1 MPKATYKKRAD
12 GRFRVRYKGKEF
24 YGTTQAEANAKRDSY
39 RRELES
45 GLREQTLGINFSTYA
60 IQWIET
66 YKDSC
71 TDRTYNAYV
80 GIVNRAIDVIGDRRM
95 KDITKMDIQKLLNSL
110 KGYSTSTV
118 KKHRMTLNSIFSAA
132 VQDRV
137 ILTNPCYGTKLPDST
152 SGTHRAITDEER
164 ELIHQSVG
172 HHDMALAAM
181 VMLYAGLRRGEV
193 LALDYTDI
201 DLDAGFISVSKG
213 IVFDGNQPIL
223 TTPKTDA
230 GIRSVPIIEPLKSAF
245 SGMGGRVLCNANGG
259 IMSQIAFKRK
269 WESYISYLETLLN
282 GCQKRWYGRT
292 REHKAIVAAGG
303 TLPPWRECTIRPHD
317 LRHSYVTML
326 YDAGTDIKTAM
337 KWVGHADQQ
346 MIMRIYAHLTEQR
359 ERASHT
365 QLAKHVEKWLS
376 GSNPGSNDGEADK
389 TVDS

>member
-1 MPKATYKKRAD
+1 MPKATYKKRED
-12 GRFRVRYKGKEF
+12 GRYKVKYKGVQF
-24 YGTTQAEANAKRDSY
+24 YGSTLSEATAKRDAY

-45 GLREQTLGINFSTYA
+45 GLREQTLGINFGSYA

-71 TDRTYNAYV
+71 SNRTYNAYV

-118 KKHRMTLNSIFSAA
+118 KKYRMTLNSIFTAA

-137 ILTNPCYGTKLPDST
+137 ILTNPCYGVKLPDST

-164 ELIHQSVG
+164 ELIHKSVG

-201 DLDAGFISVSKG
+201 DLEAGFINVSKG
-213 IVFDGNQPIL
+213 IIFDGNQPIL

-230 GIRSVPIIEPLKSAF
+230 GIRSVPIIEPLRSAF
-245 SGMGGRVLCNANGG
+245 SGMGGRVLCNQNGG
-259 IMSQIAFKRK
+259 IMSQVSFTRK
-269 WESYISYLETLLN
+269 WESYISYLETLMN
-282 GCQKRWYGRT
+282 GCQKRWYGKT
-292 REHKAIVAAGG
+292 RDHRRLVESGG

-337 KWVGHADQQ
+337 KWVGHADEQ

-365 QLAKHVEKWLS
+365 QLASHVEKWLTGS
-376 GSNPGSNDGEADK
+376 KAGSNGEND
-389 TVDS
+389 

>member
-12 GRFRVRYKGKEF
+12 GRYHVRYKDKSF
-24 YGTTQAEANAKRDSY
+24 YGSTQAEANAKRDAY

-45 GLREQTLGINFSTYA
+45 GLREQTLGIKFGEYA

-71 TDRTYNAYV
+71 SNRTYNAYV

-118 KKHRMTLNSIFSAA
+118 KKHRMTLNSIFTAA

-152 SGTHRAITDEER
+152 SGTHRTITDEER
-164 ELIHQSVG
+164 ELIHASVG
-172 HHDMALAAM
+172 KHDMALAAM

-201 DLDAGFISVSKG
+201 DLDAGFINISKG
-213 IVFDGNQPIL
+213 VVFEGNQPIL
-223 TTPKTDA
+223 ATPKTDA

-245 SGMGGRVLCNANGG
+245 EGVGGRVLHNESGG

-269 WESYISYLETLLN
+269 WESYISFLETLMN
-282 GCQKRWYGRT
+282 GCPKRWYGRT
-292 REHKAIVAAGG
+292 REHKAIIAEGG
-303 TLPPWRECTIRPHD
+303 TLPPWRSCSIRPHD

-326 YDAGTDIKTAM
+326 YDADVDIKTAM
-337 KWVGHADQQ
+337 KWVGHSDEQ

-365 QLAKHVEKWLS
+365 QLAKHVEKRLAWS
-376 GSNPGSNDGEADK
+376 KRWSTDEKDHENIEK
-389 TVDS
+389 

>member
-24 YGTTQAEANAKRDSY
+24 YGATQAEANAKRDAY

-45 GLREQTLGINFSTYA
+45 GLREQTLGINFGSYA

-71 TDRTYNAYV
+71 SNRTYNAYV
-80 GIVNRAIDVIGDRRM
+80 GIVNRAIDAIGDRRM
-95 KDITKMDIQKLLNSL
+95 KDITKMDIQKMLNSL

-118 KKHRMTLNSIFSAA
+118 KKYRMTLNSIFTAA

-137 ILTNPCYGTKLPDST
+137 ILTNPCYGVKLPDST

-164 ELIHQSVG
+164 DLIHQSVG

-201 DLDAGFISVSKG
+201 DLDAGFINVSKG
-213 IVFDGNQPIL
+213 IVFNGNQPIL

-230 GIRSVPIIEPLKSAF
+230 GIRSVPIIEPLKTAF
-245 SGMGGRVLCNANGG
+245 EGMGGRVLSNERGS
-259 IMSQIAFKRK
+259 IMSETAFKRK
-269 WESYISYLETLLN
+269 WDSYISFLESLMN

-337 KWVGHADQQ
+337 KWVGHADEQ

-359 ERASHT
+359 EKASHT
-365 QLAKHVEKWLS
+365 LLANHVEKWLK
-376 GSNPGSNDGEADK
+376 GSKIGSIDGETNETFDL
-389 TVDS
+389 

>member
-24 YGTTQAEANAKRDSY
+24 YGTTQAEANAKRDAY

-45 GLREQTLGINFSTYA
+45 GLRAQTLGINFSTYA

-110 KGYSTSTV
+110 KGYSTSAV
-118 KKHRMTLNSIFSAA
+118 KKHRMTLNSIFSSA

-137 ILTNPCYGTKLPDST
+137 ILANPCYGTKLPDST

-201 DLDAGFISVSKG
+201 DLEDGFINVSKG

-245 SGMGGRVLCNANGG
+245 EGMGGRVLCNESGG

-326 YDAGTDIKTAM
+326 YDAGVDIKTAM

-365 QLAKHVEKWLS
+365 QLASHVEKWLM
-376 GSNPGSNDGEADK
+376 GSNPGSSDGEATK